1 MNQMLRQPLTDSDI
15 RRRTQIF
22 TILDEIGE
30 DLDLT
35 ETQFDRARQS
45 YGAVGDWL
53 SGSTDPLLVSVLVYL
68 HGSSALGT
76 AVKPI
81 GRREFDVDLICFCA
95 GISSGIS
102 PAALKAAV
110 GNRLK
115 EHATY
120 VRLLEEKKRC
130 WRLNYAGDFHLDLSP
145 TIANTACINRGELV
159 PDRALKE
166 WHPTNPRAY
175 KTLFDEG
182 NPVSDEMTS
191 RTPPSAPIWE
201 RSSLVRAFRWLF
213 SGRILRRIVQLLKRH
228 RDVFYENNT
237 QDVAPISVIITT
249 LAMQSYA
256 YCVRKHVFQ
265 DEMDL
270 LVETIRMMPHFIDR
284 PIVDGRRGYAILN
297 ETTNGENFA
306 DNWNKDVRRAPAFYA
321 WHAQALSDFEAL
333 RDAVGQD
340 RLSLNMERSFGSG
353 VTGRVLG
360 NRVDAVSDGR
370 KSGLLSVAP
379 LIGLTTSKVAASTIV
394 PANTFFGDQ

>member
-1 MNQMLRQPLTDSDI
+1 MNQMLRQPLTDNDI

-35 ETQFDRARQS
+35 EIQFDRARQS

-53 SGSTDPLLVSVLVYL
+53 SGSTDPLLVSVMVYL

-95 GISSGIS
+95 GIASGIS
-102 PAALKAAV
+102 PEVLKAAV

-145 TIANTACINRGELV
+145 TIANPACFNRGELV
-159 PDRALKE
+159 PDRTLNA

-175 KTLFDEG
+175 KTLFDERAALRPTFAG
-182 NPVSDEMTS
+182 KLIAMQRDEATVEPFPVRE
-191 RTPPSAPIWE
+191 A
-201 RSSLVRAFRWLF
+201 VK
-213 SGRILRRIVQLLKRH
+213 GILRRIVQLLKRH
-228 RDVFYENNT
+228 RDVFYKDNT
-237 QDVAPISVIITT
+237 EDVAPISIIITT
-249 LAMQSYA
+249 LAMQAYA
-256 YCVRKHVFQ
+256 YCVRRHVFE
-265 DEMDL
+265 DEMDVV
-270 LVETIRMMPHFIDR
+270 VETIRMMPHFIER
-284 PIVDGRRGYAILN
+284 PILDGRKGYAILN
-297 ETTNGENFA
+297 ETTDGENFA
-306 DNWNKDVRRAPAFYA
+306 DNWNKDARRAPAFYA

-340 RLSLNMERSFGSG
+340 RLSVNMERSFGPG

-360 NRVDAVSDGR
+360 NRINAVSDGR

-379 LIGLTTSKVAASTIV
+379 LIGLTTSQVAASTAV

>member
-15 RRRTQIF
+15 RRRTHIF

-45 YGAVGDWL
+45 YSAVGDWL

-68 HGSSALGT
+68 QGSSALGT

-95 GISSGIS
+95 GIASGIS
-102 PAALKAAV
+102 PATLKAAV

-115 EHATY
+115 EHSTY

-145 TIANTACINRGELV
+145 TIANPACINRGELV

-175 KTLFDEG
+175 KTLFDERAALRPTFVG
-182 NPVSDEMTS
+182 KFIAMQRDEATVEPFPVRE
-191 RTPPSAPIWE
+191 A
-201 RSSLVRAFRWLF
+201 VK
-213 SGRILRRIVQLLKRH
+213 GILRRIVQLLKRH

-284 PIVDGRRGYAILN
+284 PILDGRRGYAILN
-297 ETTNGENFA
+297 ETTDGENFA
-306 DNWNKDVRRAPAFYA
+306 DNWNKDERRAPAFYA

-333 RDAVGQD
+333 RDVVGQD

-360 NRVDAVSDGR
+360 NRVNAVSEGR

-379 LIGLTTSKVAASTIV
+379 VIGLTTSKVAASTIV
-394 PANTFFGDQ
+394 PTNTFFGDR

>member
-22 TILDEIGE
+22 SILDAIGE

-68 HGSSALGT
+68 QGSTALGT

-95 GISSGIS
+95 GMASGIS
-102 PAALKAAV
+102 PAVLKAAI

-120 VRLLEEKKRC
+120 VPLLEEKKRC

-145 TIANTACINRGELV
+145 TIANPLCANRGELV
-159 PDRALKE
+159 PDRTLKE

-175 KTLFDEG
+175 KVLFDERAALRPKFVG
-182 NPVSDEMTS
+182 RYIAMQRDEATVEPFPVRE
-191 RTPPSAPIWE
+191 A
-201 RSSLVRAFRWLF
+201 AK
-213 SGRILRRIVQLLKRH
+213 GILRRIVQLLKRH
-228 RDVFYENNT
+228 RDVFYESNT

-249 LAMQSYA
+249 LAMQAFA
-256 YCVRKHVFQ
+256 YCVRRHVFE
-265 DEMDL
+265 DEMDVM
-270 LVETIRMMPHFIDR
+270 VETIRMMPHFIER
-284 PIVDGRRGYAILN
+284 SILDGRRVYTILN
-297 ETTNGENFA
+297 ETTDGENFA
-306 DNWNKDVRRAPAFYA
+306 DNWNKDERMAPAFYA
-321 WHAQALSDFEAL
+321 WHAQALSDFETL
-333 RDAVGQD
+333 RDAIGQD
-340 RLSLNMERSFGSG
+340 RLSLNMERSFGPG

-360 NRVDAVSDGR
+360 NRVDAVSNGR

-379 LIGLTTSKVAASTIV
+379 MIGLTTSKVAAATTV

>member
-1 MNQMLRQPLTDSDI
+1 MNQVLRQPLTDSDI
-15 RRRTQIF
+15 RRRTHIF
-22 TILDEIGE
+22 SILDEIGE
-30 DLDLT
+30 YLDLT

-53 SGSTDPLLVSVLVYL
+53 SSSTDPLLVSVLVYPQ
-68 HGSSALGT
+68 GSSALGT

-95 GISSGIS
+95 GVASGIS
-102 PAALKAAV
+102 PAILKKAV

-115 EHATY
+115 EHVTY
-120 VRLLEEKKRC
+120 ARLLEEKKRC

-145 TIANTACINRGELV
+145 TIANPFCVNRGELV
-159 PDRALKE
+159 PDRTLQE

-175 KTLFDEG
+175 KTLFDERAALRPTFVG
-182 NPVSDEMTS
+182 KLVAMQRDEATVEPFPVRET
-191 RTPPSAPIWE
+191 
-201 RSSLVRAFRWLF
+201 VK
-213 SGRILRRIVQLLKRH
+213 GILRRIVQLLKRH

-237 QDVAPISVIITT
+237 EDVAPISVIITT
-249 LAMQSYA
+249 LAMQAYA
-256 YCVRKHVFQ
+256 YCVRRHVFK
-265 DEMDL
+265 DEMDV
-270 LVETIRMMPHFIDR
+270 LVETIRMMPHFIER
-284 PIVDGRRGYAILN
+284 PILDGHQSYAILN

-306 DNWNKDVRRAPAFYA
+306 DNWNKDERRAPAFYT
-321 WHAQALSDFEAL
+321 WHARAVADFEAL

-353 VTGRVLG
+353 VTGRVIG
-360 NRVDAVSDGR
+360 SHVGAVSEGR

-379 LIGLTTSKVAASTIV
+379 LIGLTTSKATASTAV

>member
-1 MNQMLRQPLTDSDI
+1 MNQMLRQPLTDNDI

-35 ETQFDRARQS
+35 EAQFERARQS

-53 SGSTDPLLVSVLVYL
+53 SGSTDPLLVSVMVYL

-95 GISSGIS
+95 GIASGIS
-102 PAALKAAV
+102 PAVLKAAV

-145 TIANTACINRGELV
+145 TIANPACFNRGELV
-159 PDRALKE
+159 PDRALKA

-175 KTLFDEG
+175 KILFDERAALRPTFAG
-182 NPVSDEMTS
+182 KLIAMQRDEATVEPFPVRE
-191 RTPPSAPIWE
+191 A
-201 RSSLVRAFRWLF
+201 VK
-213 SGRILRRIVQLLKRH
+213 GILRRIVQLLKRH
-228 RDVFYENNT
+228 RDVFYEDNT
-237 QDVAPISVIITT
+237 EDVAPISIIITT
-249 LAMQSYA
+249 LAMQAYA
-256 YCVRKHVFQ
+256 YCVRRHVFE
-265 DEMDL
+265 DEMDVV
-270 LVETIRMMPHFIDR
+270 VETIRMMPHFIER
-284 PIVDGRRGYAILN
+284 PILDGRQGYAILN
-297 ETTNGENFA
+297 ETTDGENFA
-306 DNWNKDVRRAPAFYA
+306 DNWNKDARRAPAFYA
-321 WHAQALSDFEAL
+321 WHARALSDFEAL
-333 RDAVGQD
+333 RDSVGQD
-340 RLSLNMERSFGSG
+340 CLSVNMERSFGPV

-360 NRVDAVSDGR
+360 NRINAVSDGR

-379 LIGLTTSKVAASTIV
+379 LIGLTTSQVAASTAV

>member
-95 GISSGIS
+95 GIASGIS
-102 PAALKAAV
+102 PAALKTAV

-115 EHATY
+115 EHSTY
-120 VRLLEEKKRC
+120 VRLIEEKKRC

-145 TIANTACINRGELV
+145 TIANPACINRGELV

-175 KTLFDEG
+175 KTLFDERAALQPTFVG
-182 NPVSDEMTS
+182 KFIAMQRDEATVEPFPVRD
-191 RTPPSAPIWE
+191 A
-201 RSSLVRAFRWLF
+201 VK
-213 SGRILRRIVQLLKRH
+213 GILRRIVQLLKRH

>member
-22 TILDEIGE
+22 SILDEIGK

-35 ETQFDRARQS
+35 ETQFGRARQS

-68 HGSSALGT
+68 QGSTALGT

-95 GISSGIS
+95 GIASGIS

-120 VRLLEEKKRC
+120 VQLLEEKKRC

-145 TIANTACINRGELV
+145 TIANPLCINQGELV
-159 PDRALKE
+159 PDRTLKK

-175 KTLFDEG
+175 RILFDERAALMPTFVG
-182 NPVSDEMTS
+182 RLIAMQRDEATVEPFPT
-191 RTPPSAPIWE
+191 REA
-201 RSSLVRAFRWLF
+201 VK
-213 SGRILRRIVQLLKRH
+213 GILRRIVQLLKRH
-228 RDVFYENNT
+228 RDIFYENNT
-237 QDVAPISVIITT
+237 EDVAPISVIITT
-249 LAMQSYA
+249 LAMQAYA
-256 YCVRKHVFQ
+256 YCVRRHVFE
-265 DEMDL
+265 DEMD
-270 LVETIRMMPHFIDR
+270 VVIETIRMMPHFIER
-284 PIVDGRRGYAILN
+284 PILDGRRGYAILN
-297 ETTNGENFA
+297 ETTDGENFA
-306 DNWNKDVRRAPAFYA
+306 DNWNKDERRAPAFYV
-321 WHAQALSDFEAL
+321 WHARALSDFEAL

-340 RLSLNMERSFGSG
+340 CLSLKMERSFGSG
-353 VTGRVLG
+353 VTSRVFG
-360 NRVDAVSDGR
+360 NRVGVVSDGR
-370 KSGLLSVAP
+370 KSGLLSIAP
-379 LIGLTTSKVAASTIV
+379 LIGLTTSKVAASTVV
-394 PANTFFGDQ
+394 PVNTFFGDR

>member
-1 MNQMLRQPLTDSDI
+1 MNQMLRQSLTDSDI

-22 TILDEIGE
+22 SILDEICE

-35 ETQFDRARQS
+35 ETQFERARQS

-53 SGSTDPLLVSVLVYL
+53 SGSADPLLVSILVYL
-68 HGSSALGT
+68 QGSSALGT

-95 GISSGIS
+95 GVASGIS
-102 PAALKAAV
+102 PAVLKEAV

-120 VRLLEEKKRC
+120 ARLLEEKKRC

-145 TIANTACINRGELV
+145 TIANPFCANRGELV
-159 PDRALKE
+159 PDRTLQE

-175 KTLFDEG
+175 KALFDERAALLPTFVRKHVAMQRDEATVEPF
-182 NPVSDEMTS
+182 PVRET
-191 RTPPSAPIWE
+191 AK
-201 RSSLVRAFRWLF
+201 
-213 SGRILRRIVQLLKRH
+213 GILRRIVQLLKRH

-237 QDVAPISVIITT
+237 DDVAPISVIITT
-249 LAMQSYA
+249 LAMQAYA
-256 YCVRKHVFQ
+256 YCVRRHVFE
-265 DEMDL
+265 DEMDV
-270 LVETIRMMPHFIDR
+270 LVETIRMMPHFIKR
-284 PIVDGRRGYAILN
+284 PILDGRQGYAILN
-297 ETTNGENFA
+297 ETTHGENFA
-306 DNWNKDVRRAPAFYA
+306 DNWNKDERRAPTFYT
-321 WHAQALSDFEAL
+321 WHKQALSDFEAL

-340 RLSLNMERSFGSG
+340 RLSLNMVRSFGSG

-379 LIGLTTSKVAASTIV
+379 LIGLTTSKAAASTAV